1 MLGTSTTRQ
10 VRAPTHGLD
19 RDAPLKGPTVPLR
32 DEFTPAEDLLAVVT
46 AAAEAHVVAAKGLV
60 EELDRNCEFTREVL
74 EAISSGRPLVEAMHA
89 NRSFEVRPAQSTA
102 IRLFE
107 NARHRLRLHLVRV
120 AIAEGATDAEICE
133 LWSFSNEMVR
143 RIKKEIAEL
152 EEAGVPIASPD

>member
-1 MLGTSTTRQ
+1 
-10 VRAPTHGLD
+10 
-19 RDAPLKGPTVPLR
+19 
-32 DEFTPAEDLLAVVT
+32 
-46 AAAEAHVVAAKGLV
+46 
-60 EELDRNCEFTREVL
+60 
-74 EAISSGRPLVEAMHA
+74 MHA